1 MDVKKTFR
9 LTEDELR
16 QLEEEMR
23 QAGERNFSDF
33 IRKRVLSPKHAAFV
47 NPIERVLPELPTLL
61 ADIVRQQYHDMETVH
76 KLERIYL
83 TLYQIQVLSESSNQ
97 VAHDHMRRVMEC
109 FRELLDIADQELTLS
124 DEFKE
129 KWL

>member
-1 MDVKKTFR
+1 MDIKKTFR
-9 LTEDELR
+9 LTEDELQ

-23 QAGERNFSDF
+23 QTGERNFSDF
-33 IRKRVLSPKHAAFV
+33 IRKRVLSTKHAAIV
-47 NPIERVLPELPTLL
+47 NPVERVLPELPTLL
-61 ADIVRQQYHDMETVH
+61 ADVVRQQYHDMEMVH

-83 TLYQIQVLSESSNQ
+83 TLYQIQVLAESSNQ
-97 VAHDHMRRVMEC
+97 VAHDHMKRVMEC

-124 DEFKE
+124 DEFRE

>member
-109 FRELLDIADQELTLS
+109 FRKLLDIADQELTLS